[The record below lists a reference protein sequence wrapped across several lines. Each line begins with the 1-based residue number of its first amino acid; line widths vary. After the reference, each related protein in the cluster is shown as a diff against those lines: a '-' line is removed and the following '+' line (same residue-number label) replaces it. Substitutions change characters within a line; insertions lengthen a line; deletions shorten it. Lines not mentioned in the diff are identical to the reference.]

1 MQLPDR
7 EAIDRSTSA
16 FANAMKPYGGMYQS
30 HGRQARGASH
40 SNDVAGS
47 GTVGPP
53 AFVSA
58 LPVPD
63 DPLDGVMQCLGDGAE
78 DGFAGGAWFDDFRGG
93 SMDMWTRAGV
103 DNLEMLLGDLPDS
116 EMTTSVDIGTH
127 SATGTTPTP
136 TGPKAV
142 TTVPDRPAVATNRSS
157 FRNRMDEDEDDL
169 YAMSSSDSSSEE
181 DDDDAHWDP
190 SECRK
195 SDGARRRPQKHQSG
209 TAAERRQQ
217 TETVVRSV
225 VPRGVVITV
234 EGGGGGNGRHWC
246 RNCGILE
253 TPLWRAGPEGPKTLC
268 NACGLRHKNKL
279 AAPPTTKRPR
289 AAKPNSAKSKNHSG
303 MHLAGGATV
312 VRKKRSAANRTD

>member
-1 MQLPDR
+1 
-7 EAIDRSTSA
+7 
-16 FANAMKPYGGMYQS
+16 MKPCGGMYQS

-116 EMTTSVDIGTH
+116 EMTTSVDMATH
-127 SATGTTPTP
+127 GATGTNPTP
-136 TGPKAV
+136 TGPKAA
-142 TTVPDRPAVATNRSS
+142 TTVPDRPPVATNRSS

-169 YAMSSSDSSSEE
+169 YAMSSSDSSSED

-195 SDGARRRPQKHQSG
+195 SDGAKRRPQKHQSG
-209 TAAERRQQ
+209 PAAERRQQ
-217 TETVVRSV
+217 TTETVVRPV
-225 VPRGVVITV
+225 VPRGVVVTV
-234 EGGGGGNGRHWC
+234 EGGDGGKGRHWC
-246 RNCGILE
+246 HNCGISE
-253 TPLWRAGPEGPKTLC
+253 TPLWRAGPDGPKTLC

-289 AAKPNSAKSKNHSG
+289 AAKPKSAKSKNHSG